1 MITQQVIDAL
11 YKKYNKAPKSID
23 YLDMPLL
30 FDATSPHHDVS
41 VDIDDNMRAELVIG
55 SIDEKSPFHRL
66 PMHRIHAIVPF
77 EEWVAIVMHSSIIFL
92 NTKDN
97 RVSVNLK
104 PVGDS
109 FIDRLRQ
116 KLSN

>member
-11 YKKYNKAPKSID
+11 YKKYNKAPKSLD

-77 EEWVAIVMHSSIIFL
+77 EEWVAI
-92 NTKDN
+92 NT
-97 RVSVNLK
+97 RIC
-104 PVGDS
+104 DS
-109 FIDRLRQ
+109 DAFIYNISEQKRQ
-116 KLSN
+116 PCFGQSKACWRQFYR